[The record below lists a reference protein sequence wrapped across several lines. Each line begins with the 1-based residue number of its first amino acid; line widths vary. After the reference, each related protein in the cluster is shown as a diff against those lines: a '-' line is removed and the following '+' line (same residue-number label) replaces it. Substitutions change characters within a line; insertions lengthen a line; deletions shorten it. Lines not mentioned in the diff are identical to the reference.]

1 MLERLHDAP
10 GTLTPFYR
18 RQVGAVERYAVR
30 RCAQPADVADL
41 LATTFFTVLENAT
54 TLDEQRGSGIAVA
67 RDAPPRHPD
76 PEADVSMIPCC
87 V

>member
-41 LATTFFTVLENAT
+41 VATTFFTVLENAT
-54 TLDEQRGSGIAVA
+54 S
-67 RDAPPRHPD
+67 
-76 PEADVSMIPCC
+76 
-87 V
+87 